1 MSEEIGE
8 NLVGAYLRHVLG
20 CELLLF
26 NTCLPSDQGEI
37 DVIGIRLGPP
47 RDVYFA
53 EVSSNLD
60 GMLYGNGN
68 GNGNKDTGQKVRDQL
83 LRAQRFAKEKFHG
96 DQHHFQIW
104 SPKVAKGAL
113 TEEFATIA
121 AEFAARDVRL
131 TFMVNGA
138 YGDAVQELIGVARSS
153 RASTS
158 DPAFWLLQVLS
169 TVQTSDG
176 QQLLEPPR
184 NSCS

>member
-1 MSEEIGE
+1 MPEEIGE

-20 CELLLF
+20 CEFVLF
-26 NTCLPSDQGEI
+26 NTYLPSEQGEI

-53 EVSSNLD
+53 EVSTHLD

-68 GNGNKDTGQKVRDQL
+68 KETSQKVRDKL
-83 LRAQRFAKEKFHG
+83 LRAQRFAKDKFYG

-121 AEFAARDVRL
+121 AEFAARDERL
-131 TFMVNGA
+131 TFMVNAA
-138 YGDAVQELIGVARSS
+138 YGDAVQELIGAARSS
-153 RASTS
+153 RASTP
-158 DPAFWLLQVLS
+158 DPAFRLLQILS
-169 TVQTSDG
+169 AVQTSDG
-176 QQLLEPPR
+176 QRLL
-184 NSCS
+184 